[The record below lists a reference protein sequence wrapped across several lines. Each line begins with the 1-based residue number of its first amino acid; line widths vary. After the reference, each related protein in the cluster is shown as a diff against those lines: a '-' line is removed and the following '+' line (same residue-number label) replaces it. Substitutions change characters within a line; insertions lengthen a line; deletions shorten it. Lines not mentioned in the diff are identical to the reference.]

1 MLDESRIKEA
11 GKNVKNYLEEGLLKK
26 TNLKEGAI
34 KQILIAN
41 SRESLKVADT
51 LFSMNLS
58 SLWVIVSSYY
68 AMFYI
73 TSAVLY
79 ELGYKI
85 EHKIPHKIAADSLVV
100 FVRSKLKDVLIE
112 EYEEAQQEALELSG
126 TKADELIESF
136 DFERVKR
143 SRFQYSMTETSVRS
157 RAKTSLERAKK
168 FIFEMEKLLQ

>member
-1 MLDESRIKEA
+1 MLDEPRIKEA
-11 GKNVKNYLEEGLLKK
+11 RSNVKNYLEEGLLKK
-26 TNLKEGAI
+26 ITFKEGEV
-34 KQILIAN
+34 KKILINN

-51 LFSMNLS
+51 LFSMNIS

-85 EHKIPHKIAADSLVV
+85 EHKIPHKIAADSLII
-100 FVRSKLKDVLIE
+100 FVRSKLKDTLIE
-112 EYEEAQQEALELSG
+112 EYEDAQQEALELSG
-126 TKADELIESF
+126 IKADELIESF
-136 DFERVKR
+136 NFERIKR

-157 RAKTSLERAKK
+157 RAQTSLERAKR

>member
-26 TNLKEGAI
+26 TNLKEGAV
-34 KQILIAN
+34 KQILVAN
-41 SRESLKVADT
+41 SRESLKVADI

-58 SLWVIVSSYY
+58 SLWVIVSSDY

-79 ELGYKI
+79 EVGYKI
-85 EHKIPHKIAADSLVV
+85 EHKLPHKIAADSLVV

-136 DFERVKR
+136 DFERIKR
-143 SRFQYSMTETSVRS
+143 SRFQYSMIETSVRS
-157 RAKTSLERAKK
+157 RAQTSLERAKR